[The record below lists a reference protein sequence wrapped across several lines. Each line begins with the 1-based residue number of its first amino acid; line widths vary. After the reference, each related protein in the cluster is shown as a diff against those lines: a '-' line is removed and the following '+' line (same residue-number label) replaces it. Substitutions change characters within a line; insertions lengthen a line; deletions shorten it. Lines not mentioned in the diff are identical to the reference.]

1 MTAGERPRS
10 REVPETE
17 VEVEVEGKAEVD
29 AEAEAK
35 VEAGRD
41 PLQARGGGWSM
52 GAVGLGTTAWA
63 TAK

>member
-17 VEVEVEGKAEVD
+17 TETEVEVD

-41 PLQARGGGWSM
+41 PLQARGGGWSK